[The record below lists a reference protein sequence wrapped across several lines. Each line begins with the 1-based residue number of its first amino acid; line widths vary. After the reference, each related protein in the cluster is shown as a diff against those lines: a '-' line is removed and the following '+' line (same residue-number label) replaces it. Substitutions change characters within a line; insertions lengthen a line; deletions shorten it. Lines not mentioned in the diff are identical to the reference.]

1 MILKERANMKKILE
15 EKKFEKPEMTIVY
28 FEGVLATDD
37 IIVASNDYN
46 DPNQGFGDL
55 WPRP

>member
-1 MILKERANMKKILE
+1 MKKILE